1 LLFGKR
7 WATYVTNPAGIAAC
21 PASAPWY
28 DGNMTSHQQFLQE
41 LYDAFNKREFETVLS
56 MMEPDVKWANGME
69 GGFVY
74 GRDAVRG
81 YWRKQF
87 EVTQGQLEPLKYEI
101 DENNRS
107 VVTVHL
113 TVKDLQGNL
122 LVEKTV
128 DHIFTIENGLI
139 GVFEIG
145 DSEPLRLIKSS

>member
-1 LLFGKR
+1 M
-7 WATYVTNPAGIAAC
+7 I
-21 PASAPWY
+21 
-28 DGNMTSHQQFLQE
+28 SHQQFLQK
-41 LYDAFNKREFETVLS
+41 LYAAFNEREFETVLS
-56 MMEPDVKWANGME
+56 MMESNVTWANGME
-69 GGFVY
+69 GEFVY
-74 GRDAVRG
+74 GRDAVRE

-87 EVTQGQLEPLKYEI
+87 EATQGQLEPLKYEI

-107 VVTVHL
+107 FVTVHL